1 MTLMMKYINTISLQS
16 LTDLTVLV
24 QPQCSMCIS
33 DVREPRHNLI
43 FQQLGIPSIES
54 PSLGSGPDGPDK
66 AVC

>member
-33 DVREPRHNLI
+33 EVSEPRHNLI
-43 FQQLGIPSIES
+43 FQQSGIPSIEC